1 MKRDG
6 PKTPPLPPDDIVKE
20 VAAILRKAR
29 VNMSITGSSPIRAF

>member
-6 PKTPPLPPDDIVKE
+6 PKTPPLPPDDMVKD

-29 VNMSITGSSPIRAF
+29 VNMSAMGS